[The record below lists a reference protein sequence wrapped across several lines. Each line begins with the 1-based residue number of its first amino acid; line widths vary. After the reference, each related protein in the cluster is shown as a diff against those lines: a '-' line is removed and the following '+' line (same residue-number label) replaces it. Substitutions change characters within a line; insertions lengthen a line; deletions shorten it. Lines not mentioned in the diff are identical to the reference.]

1 MKLENDQK
9 FIETERESLSKSKK
23 LGNELLHNEREQLM
37 KSISDHETKMN
48 ERIKEN
54 NTKHEEMQNRINILL
69 HRKFVLEQEIK
80 ETLRHQETLSAD
92 IESESRMIA

>member
-1 MKLENDQK
+1 
-9 FIETERESLSKSKK
+9 
-23 LGNELLHNEREQLM
+23 M

-92 IESESRMIA
+92 IESESRMIAQQNELMKKEQLEQDERIKAQ